1 MGRGQVSLFRRSKPK
16 YKKMT
21 SIKQVK
27 THVREFIL
35 DSQIPDGDL
44 ISVDLGCPPISDE
57 VLEREEQESD
67 KRVERIGF
75 LIPLLYGYA
84 ALFSEA
90 FVQTLKPPKSITED
104 PELNKLVDK
113 MTAET
118 KKIFEES
125 MAHLLVG
132 SVSQMIDLGLLQLPK
147 GKK

>member
-1 MGRGQVSLFRRSKPK
+1 MSWFKRSKPK
-16 YKKMT
+16 YKGIT

-44 ISVDLGCPPISDE
+44 VSVDLGCSPISDE

-67 KRVERIGF
+67 NRVERIAF

-90 FVQTLKPPKSITED
+90 FVHTLRPPKSITED
-104 PELNKLVDK
+104 PELSKLFDK

>member
-1 MGRGQVSLFRRSKPK
+1 MSWFKRHRPK
-16 YKKMT
+16 YKKIR
-21 SIKQVK
+21 SINQVK
-27 THVREFIL
+27 VHIREFIL

-57 VLEREEQESD
+57 LLEREEQESD
-67 KRVERIGF
+67 TRVERISF

-90 FVQTLKPPKSITED
+90 FVHTLRPPISITED
-104 PELNKLVDK
+104 PDLSKLVDK
-113 MTAET
+113 MTVET

-132 SVSQMIDLGLLQLPK
+132 SVSQMIDLGLLELPK